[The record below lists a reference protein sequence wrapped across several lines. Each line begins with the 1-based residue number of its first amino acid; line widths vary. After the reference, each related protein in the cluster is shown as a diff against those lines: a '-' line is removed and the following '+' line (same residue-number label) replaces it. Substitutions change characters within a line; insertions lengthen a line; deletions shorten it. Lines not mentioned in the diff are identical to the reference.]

1 MENIKNIEKILK
13 TLGNRRR
20 LAIIKYLIHEKE
32 ANVANI
38 SENINLS
45 FKSTSKHLSILKQLD
60 IVDSRQQSLNV
71 FYRLSAVKPA
81 LVRDIIKYISNSR
94 E

>member
-20 LAIIKYLIHEKE
+20 LAIIKYLIREKE

-71 FYRLSAVKPA
+71 FYRLSEIRSK
-81 LVRDIIKYISNSR
+81 LVRDIINYISNSR